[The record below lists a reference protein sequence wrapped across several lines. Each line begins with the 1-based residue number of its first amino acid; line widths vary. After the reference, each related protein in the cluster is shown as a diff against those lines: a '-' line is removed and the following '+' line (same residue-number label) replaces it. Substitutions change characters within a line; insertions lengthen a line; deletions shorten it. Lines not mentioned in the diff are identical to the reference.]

1 MASDIILYFNLFIA
15 LFLNGVISFPSSQ
28 VIYLGLG
35 YFLTDKTYLE
45 ISLAVIFASFG
56 NAFGNFLLY
65 YIFFFKNEALK
76 LKITKYLNFEEDKIK
91 NFLEKASKH
100 SYLWVFLG
108 KLTPSI
114 KVFIPIIAAM
124 LKIRPFYAFTIF
136 LLGSITWGFALT
148 FIGIYFG
155 KNINLSTFFI
165 SVLLIYVLI
174 FLIFQRKNAKIV
186 NNN

>member
-1 MASDIILYFNLFIA
+1 M
-15 LFLNGVISFPSSQ
+15 
-28 VIYLGLG
+28 IYLGLG
-35 YFLTDKTYLE
+35 YFLTEKTYLE
-45 ISLAVIFASFG
+45 ISLAVIFASLG

-76 LKITKYLNFEEDKIK
+76 LKITKYLNLDENKLK
-91 NFLEKASKH
+91 NFLEKASKR

-108 KLTPSI
+108 KLIPSV

-124 LKIRPFYAFTIF
+124 LKIRPFYAFIIF
-136 LLGSITWGFALT
+136 LLGSTTWGFALT

-165 SVLLIYVLI
+165 SILLIYVLI
-174 FLIFQRKNAKIV
+174 FLIFQRKNGKIV